1 MTTPFTTTR
10 RVDFGDT
17 DMAGI
22 MHFAN
27 FFRFMES
34 AEIDFLQSFGLSV
47 SWRVN
52 GVKWGLPRVSAA
64 CDYRK
69 PARFLDVLT
78 IAVTVERVG
87 AKSIS
92 YRFDFTNQRGEAL
105 AVGRITAVLCRE
117 DEPGRLESFEIPA
130 DVRAKLGAVG

>member
-1 MTTPFTTTR
+1 MMITFTTKR

-34 AEIDFLQSFGLSV
+34 AETDFLLSRGLSV
-47 SWRVN
+47 AWHDAKGRI
-52 GVKWGLPRVSAA
+52 GLPRVSAS
-64 CDYRK
+64 CDYTK
-69 PARFLDVLT
+69 PARFMDV
-78 IAVTVERVG
+78 IAITLTVERVG

-92 YRFDFTNQRGEAL
+92 YRFDFTNQNGEQL
-105 AVGRITAVLCRE
+105 AIGRITAVCCRTNS
-117 DEPGRLESFEIPA
+117 DGQIESIDIP
-130 DVRAKLGAVG
+130 DDIRAKLVG

>member
-1 MTTPFTTTR
+1 MIPFTSTR

-34 AEIDFLQSFGLSV
+34 AETDFLIARGLTV
-47 SWRVN
+47 SGSDAV
-52 GVKWGLPRVSAA
+52 GTYGLPRVSVA

-69 PARFLDVLT
+69 PARFGDVLT
-78 IAVTVERVG
+78 IAVSIEKIGRR
-87 AKSIS
+87 SIS
-92 YRFDFTNQRGEAL
+92 YRFDFTNSRGEAL
-105 AVGRITAVLCRE
+105 AVGRITAAFCRYSAAGMISE
-117 DEPGRLESFEIPA
+117 EIPA
-130 DVRAKLGAVG
+130 NIRAKLED

>member
-1 MTTPFTTTR
+1 MTPFTTTR

-34 AEIDFLQSFGLSV
+34 AEIDFLQSLGLSV
-47 SWRVN
+47 SWRAN
-52 GVKWGLPRVSAA
+52 GVKWGLPRRSAS
-64 CDYRK
+64 CDFQA

-87 AKSIS
+87 AKSVT
-92 YRFDFTNQRGEAL
+92 YRFDFANQRGEPL
-105 AVGRITAVLCRE
+105 ASGRITAVLCRHA
-117 DEPGRLESFEIPA
+117 EPGGLEAVGIPA
-130 DVRAKLGAVG
+130 DIRAKLEGAA